1 MTDDA
6 PPQPARFGF
15 FRLLLPLI
23 GMFGIA
29 AAWVL
34 LAIWRDSMLSAF
46 AFVVAIDLV
55 LMVRLARL
63 PRGTARGAIA
73 AGGTL
78 LAIVIANGW
87 LMAARVGLLLGMMP
101 WEGISLMGPGFAW
114 TLAQLANDGRDLA
127 CYIAAIALAGWWG
140 R

>member
-1 MTDDA
+1 MLGQIGTWRILADLA
-6 PPQPARFGF
+6 
-15 FRLLLPLI
+15 LI

-101 WEGISLMGPGFAW
+101 WEGISLMGPGCSQRPSLAREPSGISPFA
-114 TLAQLANDGRDLA
+114 
-127 CYIAAIALAGWWG
+127 
-140 R
+140 